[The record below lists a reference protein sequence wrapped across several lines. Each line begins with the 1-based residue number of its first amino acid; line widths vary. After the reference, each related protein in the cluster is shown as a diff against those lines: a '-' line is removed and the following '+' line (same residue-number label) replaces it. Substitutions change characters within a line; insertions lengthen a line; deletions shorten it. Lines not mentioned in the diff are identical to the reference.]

1 MTTKVHLYKHMG
13 EEVLIDPTW
22 KLLSKDQK
30 VGTHHGAYIIRD
42 LYEAKD
48 GTLISVQTSK
58 EIWREDER
66 KQNV

>member
-1 MTTKVHLYKHMG
+1 MTKVHLYKHLG
-13 EEVLIDPTW
+13 EEVYIDPAW

-30 VGTHHGAYIIRD
+30 VGTVHGAYIIRD

-66 KQNV
+66 R

>member
-1 MTTKVHLYKHMG
+1 MTKAYLYKHLG
-13 EEVLIDPTW
+13 EEVYIDPTW

-30 VGTHHGAYIIRD
+30 VGTHPGAYIIRD

-58 EIWREDER
+58 EIYREDEAR
-66 KQNV
+66 QTV